1 MFRSARTVGVRLVV
15 PRPRVVIRMHFRSIH
30 RLPVGTLDFD
40 EIGIEH
46 EHHNVDLV
54 AQRLSVALEYFLFQR
69 PSVPQTRLAYQKQA
83 ALGDR
88 TIAIEVVPI

>member
-1 MFRSARTVGVRLVV
+1 
-15 PRPRVVIRMHFRSIH
+15 MHFRSIR
-30 RLPVGTLDFD
+30 RLPVGTFDLD
-40 EIGIEH
+40 EISVEH

-54 AQRLSVALEYFLFQR
+54 AQRLSVALEYFLLQR
-69 PSVPQTRLAYQKQA
+69 PSIPQTRLAYQKQA